1 MRVLPHFRKN
11 QLVAVHRFT
20 FGTRECCKLLIF
32 IVLVLALP
40 ARALSQWIDEGEFS
54 QAVLSYKLCQL
65 KTQFEQAEAELLVRD
80 EAESKLKKLE
90 LEDLYT
96 RIKRLETE
104 FQRGGYYP
112 DLFDE
117 QIVIVREDLRL
128 ILADPDQTGIDHN
141 GADAQSQRLRGPAS
155 GVSLPTTQ
163 GMIEL

>member
-65 KTQFEQAEAELLVRD
+65 KTQFEQADAELSMRRG
-80 EAESKLKKLE
+80 ESKLKKLE
-90 LEDLYT
+90 LEDVYR
-96 RIKRLETE
+96 RIIRLESE

-112 DLFDE
+112 DLLDE
-117 QIVIVREDLRL
+117 QIVILREDLRL
-128 ILADPDQTGIDHN
+128 ILADPGQTGITEP
-141 GADAQSQRLRGPAS
+141 L
-155 GVSLPTTQ
+155 L
-163 GMIEL
+163 L